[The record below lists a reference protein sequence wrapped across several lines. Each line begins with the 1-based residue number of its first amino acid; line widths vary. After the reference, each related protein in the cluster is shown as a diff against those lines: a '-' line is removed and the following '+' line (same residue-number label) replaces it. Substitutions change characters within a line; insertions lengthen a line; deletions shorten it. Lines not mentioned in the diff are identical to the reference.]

1 MIELI
6 LLSLCML
13 LFYVDNRIYKILFI
27 VGIGILLYFI
37 SVYSNTETLA
47 LQSHR
52 YGVITQ

>member
-13 LFYVDNRIYKILFI
+13 LFYVDNKIYKILFI

-37 SVYSNTETLA
+37 SVHSNTETLA

-52 YGVITQ
+52 YSVITQ

>member
-47 LQSHR
+47 LQS
-52 YGVITQ
+52 YLYSVITQ

>member
-27 VGIGILLYFI
+27 IGIGILLYFI
-37 SVYSNTETLA
+37 SVHSNTETLA

-52 YGVITQ
+52 YSVITQ